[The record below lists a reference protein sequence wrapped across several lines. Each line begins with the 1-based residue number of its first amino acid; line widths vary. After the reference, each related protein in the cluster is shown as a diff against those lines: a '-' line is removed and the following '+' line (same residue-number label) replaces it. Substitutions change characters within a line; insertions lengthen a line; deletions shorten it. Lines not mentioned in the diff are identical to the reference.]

1 MRCLLSAF
9 TIIALLAATGHAQ
22 AATLSKLPDILSNA
36 HQDITTDTLNQSLL
50 NLMHQRDRVHH
61 AEDDLNALA
70 PAAGSSSDKSE
81 ATPDSE
87 PDQTGSAARL
97 STK

>member
-1 MRCLLSAF
+1 MRCFLSAL

-50 NLMHQRDRVHH
+50 NLMHQRDRAHH

-70 PAAGSSSDKSE
+70 PAAGSSDKSE

-87 PDQTGSAARL
+87 PDQTGSAPRL
-97 STK
+97 SAK